1 MTAIILVWNPD
12 EWNDWTYPAV
22 LEEVAETGRFLAS
35 WEIGMVGAAA
45 SGADG
50 SLADADKLADAAAS
64 GAVGGLADA
73 LADAANLADAA
84 ASGADGSLSGALA
97 DAAVSGADVWL
108 VFQGRLGRG
117 LIGHG
122 VIVSER
128 PAPRLRAPDTASA
141 APAGSPLY
149 IRVAFDGLLP
159 AGDQIPPA
167 VLQESVPGM
176 DWEALH
182 GLALA
187 IEPSLEPL
195 LRGLW
200 REFGPPPGADPTQPV
215 PGTVPAAAVSRVEV
229 NRYEHSPDA
238 RRACIAH
245 HGTSCA
251 VCGFSFEIAY
261 GDIGKDFIPVHH
273 LVPVSQLG
281 STYELDPVTD
291 LVPLCANCHAM
302 AHLGV
307 TTPRTVA
314 ELRRAM
320 ASAGYLTGQAL
331 TQRELQAQ
339 QDARRILNQQ

>member
-35 WEIGMVGAAA
+35 WEVGSGLGTGLGMGPGHGDVG
-45 SGADG
+45 G
-50 SLADADKLADAAAS
+50 LADAAAS
-64 GAVGGLADA
+64 GA
-73 LADAANLADAA
+73 
-84 ASGADGSLSGALA
+84 SGADA
-97 DAAVSGADVWL
+97 WL
-108 VFQGRLGRG
+108 VLQGRHGRG

-128 PAPRLRAPDTASA
+128 PAPRLQAADAASA

-149 IRVAFDGLLP
+149 VRVAFDALLP
-159 AGDQIPPA
+159 AGDQILPA
-167 VLQESVPGM
+167 VLQETVPGL
-176 DWEALH
+176 DWAALH
-182 GLALA
+182 GPALA
-187 IEPSLEPL
+187 VDPSVEPL
-195 LRGLW
+195 LRELW
-200 REFGPPPGADPTQPV
+200 REFGPSSGADPTQPV
-215 PGTVPAAAVSRVEV
+215 PGTVPAVAVSRVEV

-273 LVPVSQLG
+273 LVPASQLG

-314 ELRRAM
+314 ELRRTM
-320 ASAGYLTGQAL
+320 ADAGYLTGQAL
-331 TQRELQAQ
+331 TQKELQAQ
-339 QDARRILNQQ
+339 QDARRILKQK

>member
-12 EWNDWTYPAV
+12 EWNEWTYPAV

-35 WEIGMVGAAA
+35 WEVGTADFAA
-45 SGADG
+45 SGTVLG
-50 SLADADKLADAAAS
+50 PES
-64 GAVGGLADA
+64 GAEPGQGDA
-73 LADAANLADAA
+73 
-84 ASGADGSLSGALA
+84 GSLA
-97 DAAVSGADVWL
+97 DAAVSGADAWL
-108 VFQGRLGRG
+108 VLQGRHGLG

-128 PAPRLRAPDTASA
+128 PAPRLHAPGTASA
-141 APAGSPLY
+141 APTVSSLY
-149 IRVAFDGLLP
+149 VRVAFDGLLP

-167 VLQESVPGM
+167 VLQETVPGPE
-176 DWEALH
+176 WEALH
-182 GLALA
+182 GPALA
-187 IEPSLEPL
+187 VEPSAEPL
-195 LRGLW
+195 FRGLW
-200 REFGPPPGADPTQPV
+200 REFGPQPGADPTQPV

-291 LVPLCANCHAM
+291 LVPLCGNCHAM

-320 ASAGYLTGQAL
+320 AAAGYLTGQAL
-331 TQRELQAQ
+331 TQKELQAQ
-339 QDARRILNQQ
+339 QDARRILNQH

>member
-22 LEEVAETGRFLAS
+22 LGEVAETGRFLID
-35 WEIGMVGAAA
+35 WEVGGGADFAA
-45 SGADG
+45 SGTE
-50 SLADADKLADAAAS
+50 
-64 GAVGGLADA
+64 
-73 LADAANLADAA
+73 
-84 ASGADGSLSGALA
+84 
-97 DAAVSGADVWL
+97 VWL
-108 VFQGRLGRG
+108 VLQGRHGRG

-128 PAPRLRAPDTASA
+128 PAPRLQPPETASA

-149 IRVAFDGLLP
+149 VRVAFDALLP
-159 AGDQIPPA
+159 AGDQIQPGI
-167 VLQESVPGM
+167 LEESVPGP
-176 DWEALH
+176 DWEALP
-182 GLALA
+182 GPALA
-187 IEPSLEPL
+187 VDPSAESL
-195 LRGLW
+195 LRALW
-200 REFGPPPGADPTQPV
+200 SEFGPPPGAEPTQPV

-238 RRACIAH
+238 HRACIAH

-251 VCGFSFEIAY
+251 ACGFSFEIAY

-281 STYELDPVTD
+281 GTYELDPVTD

-320 ASAGYLTGQAL
+320 AAAGYLTGQTL
-331 TQRELQAQ
+331 TSNELQAQ
-339 QDARRILNQQ
+339 RDARRILNQH

>member
-12 EWNDWTYPAV
+12 EWNEWTYPSV
-22 LEEVAETGRFLAS
+22 LDEVAETGWFLAS
-35 WEIGMVGAAA
+35 WEVRGPDAGHGEAGGEDLDNGQGGGPDMGTGVAGGHTGFPG
-45 SGADG
+45 SGTEA
-50 SLADADKLADAAAS
+50 
-64 GAVGGLADA
+64 
-73 LADAANLADAA
+73 
-84 ASGADGSLSGALA
+84 
-97 DAAVSGADVWL
+97 WL
-108 VFQGRLGRG
+108 VLQGRHGRG

-128 PAPRLRAPDTASA
+128 PAPRRQEPGAVVAERPAPRLNEPGAASA

-149 IRVAFDGLLP
+149 VRVAFDALLP
-159 AGDQIPPA
+159 AGDQIPPG
-167 VLQESVPGM
+167 VLKEAVPGV
-176 DWEALH
+176 DWDALH
-182 GLALA
+182 GSGLTLD
-187 IEPSLEPL
+187 PSAEPL

-200 REFGPPPGADPTQPV
+200 SEFGPPGTDPTQPV

-261 GDIGKDFIPVHH
+261 GEIGKEFIPVHH

-281 STYELDPVTD
+281 SHYELDPVTD

-302 AHLGV
+302 AHHGV
-307 TTPRTVA
+307 STPRTVA
-314 ELRRAM
+314 ELRRIM
-320 ASAGYLTGQAL
+320 AAAGHLAGHVLTEN
-331 TQRELQAQ
+331 ELQAQ
-339 QDARRILNQQ
+339 QDARRILNQHSQKQQQQRP

>member
-35 WEIGMVGAAA
+35 WKV
-45 SGADG
+45 
-50 SLADADKLADAAAS
+50 
-64 GAVGGLADA
+64 GLADA
-73 LADAANLADAA
+73 LGDAAT
-84 ASGADGSLSGALA
+84 SGADA
-97 DAAVSGADVWL
+97 WL
-108 VFQGRLGRG
+108 VLQGRHGRG

-128 PAPRLRAPDTASA
+128 PAPRFQAPDAASA

-149 IRVAFDGLLP
+149 VRVAFDGLLP
-159 AGDQIPPA
+159 VGDQIPPE
-167 VLQESVPGM
+167 VLQETVPGL
-176 DWEALH
+176 DWEALE
-182 GLALA
+182 GPALA
-187 IEPSLEPL
+187 VDPFLESP

-200 REFGPPPGADPTQPV
+200 RDFGPQPGADPTQPV

-229 NRYEHSPDA
+229 NRYERSPDA

-273 LVPVSQLG
+273 LVPVSQLD

-331 TQRELQAQ
+331 TPKELQAQ

>member
-22 LEEVAETGRFLAS
+22 LEEVAETGRFLTD
-35 WEIGMVGAAA
+35 WEVGTGFGIGTDLRDGVAGGGDGIADAEVPADVGAESAVC
-45 SGADG
+45 GAE
-50 SLADADKLADAAAS
+50 A
-64 GAVGGLADA
+64 
-73 LADAANLADAA
+73 
-84 ASGADGSLSGALA
+84 
-97 DAAVSGADVWL
+97 WL
-108 VFQGRLGRG
+108 VLQGRHGQG

-122 VIVSER
+122 VIVSGR
-128 PAPRLRAPDTASA
+128 PAPRLQPPETAQPPQTASA
-141 APAGSPLY
+141 APAGSPLCV
-149 IRVAFDGLLP
+149 RVAFDALLP
-159 AGDQIPPA
+159 AGDQIQPGI
-167 VLQESVPGM
+167 LEEFVPGL

-182 GLALA
+182 GPALA
-187 IEPSLEPL
+187 VAPSAEPL
-195 LRGLW
+195 LRSLW
-200 REFGPPPGADPTQPV
+200 SEFGPQPGTDPTQPV

-251 VCGFSFEIAY
+251 ACGFSFEIAY

-281 STYELDPVTD
+281 GAYELDPVTD

-302 AHLGV
+302 AHFGV

-320 ASAGYLTGQAL
+320 AAAGYLTGQTL
-331 TQRELQAQ
+331 TSKELQAQ
-339 QDARRILNQQ
+339 RDARRILNQH

>member
-22 LEEVAETGRFLAS
+22 LEEVAETGRFLID
-35 WEIGMVGAAA
+35 WEVGTVGGELGNDGAA
-45 SGADG
+45 GNG
-50 SLADADKLADAAAS
+50 N
-64 GAVGGLADA
+64 VGGEADFA
-73 LADAANLADAA
+73 TC
-84 ASGADGSLSGALA
+84 GAE
-97 DAAVSGADVWL
+97 VWL
-108 VFQGRLGRG
+108 VLQGLHGRG

-128 PAPRLRAPDTASA
+128 PAPRLQPPETASA

-149 IRVAFDGLLP
+149 VRVAFDALLP
-159 AGDQIPPA
+159 AGDQIQPGILTEA
-167 VLQESVPGM
+167 VPGP

-182 GLALA
+182 GPALA
-187 IEPSLEPL
+187 VEPSAEPL

-200 REFGPPPGADPTQPV
+200 SEFGPRPGSDPTQPV

-251 VCGFSFEIAY
+251 ACGFSFEIAY

-281 STYELDPVTD
+281 GIYELDPVTD
-291 LVPLCANCHAM
+291 LVPLCANCHAI

-320 ASAGYLTGQAL
+320 AAAGYLTGQTL
-331 TQRELQAQ
+331 TSKELQAQ
-339 QDARRILNQQ
+339 QDARRILNQH